1 MSFLVTRPAKPVP
14 GTVLMSTLCSAA
26 IFRTSGVDLRRR
38 RSSAVSA
45 APLPPALS
53 PAPLASAAGA
63 AAAVAGTARG
73 GGEEGSVPPYPP
85 LGGAAG
91 AGANGAGGAFAGVAG
106 LGGAGAPGE
115 GAAGRVLS
123 GGFRCSP
130 APLASVSSR
139 ATTVWTATV
148 W

>member
-63 AAAVAGTARG
+63 AAAAAVAGTARG

-123 GGFRCSP
+123 GGFGCS
-130 APLASVSSR
+130 AAALASVSSR
-139 ATTVWTATV
+139 ATTVWTA
-148 W
+148 